1 MPEIP
6 SLDAIKIFADGAS
19 VTSMLEAARDP
30 RISGFTTNPT
40 LMRKAGVADYR
51 AFAREVLAGIRDKPI
66 SFEVFADDVAG
77 MRRQA
82 REIAAWGDNVYVKVP
97 VTNTRGAATTD
108 LVRELAA
115 GGVKLNVT
123 ALCTLDQVREVARA
137 LAGGAPSVI
146 SVFAGRI
153 ADTGRDP
160 IPLMREAL
168 SICRAAHRGIELL
181 WASPREVL
189 NIVQA
194 AEIGCD
200 IITVTSDLLAKL
212 PLIGKPLDAFSLETV
227 QMFHRDADAAG
238 YEL

>member
-1 MPEIP
+1 
-6 SLDAIKIFADGAS
+6 
-19 VTSMLEAARDP
+19 
-30 RISGFTTNPT
+30 
-40 LMRKAGVADYR
+40 
-51 AFAREVLAGIRDKPI
+51 
-66 SFEVFADDVAG
+66 
-77 MRRQA
+77 
-82 REIAAWGDNVYVKVP
+82 VYVKVP
-97 VTNTRGAATTD
+97 VTNTRGAPTTE
-108 LVRELAA
+108 LIRELAA

-168 SICRAAHRGIELL
+168 SICREADGRIELL